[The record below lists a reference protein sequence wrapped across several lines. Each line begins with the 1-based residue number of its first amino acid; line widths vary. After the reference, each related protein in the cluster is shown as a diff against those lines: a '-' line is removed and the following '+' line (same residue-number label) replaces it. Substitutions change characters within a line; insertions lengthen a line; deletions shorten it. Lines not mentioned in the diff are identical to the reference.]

1 MSGASCKRLTDRFM
15 LILAGFID
23 QRNKLQ
29 DDFEKL
35 EGDCAEVRHIYEYS
49 ISAAEAQIKKE
60 QAAR

>member
-1 MSGASCKRLTDRFM
+1 MISGISGKTALR
-15 LILAGFID
+15 
-23 QRNKLQ
+23 
-29 DDFEKL
+29 KL